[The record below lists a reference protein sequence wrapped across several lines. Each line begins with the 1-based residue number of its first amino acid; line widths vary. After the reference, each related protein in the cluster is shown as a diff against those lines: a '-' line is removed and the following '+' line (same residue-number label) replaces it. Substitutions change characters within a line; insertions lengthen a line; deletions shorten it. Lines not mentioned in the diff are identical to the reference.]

1 MQVDAISSLGTMS
14 NTYANAQQSVN
25 EAKFSDE
32 LKKVQKQAATATAA
46 TGKTDTAAA
55 AKDKKLRD
63 ACEGFEEM
71 FLELM
76 YGKMRETVPENKL
89 FGDSNG
95 DKIMQS
101 MLDSEMMKKVASAGG
116 VGLAKMIREQLKK

>member
-32 LKKVQKQAATATAA
+32 LKKVQKQATNAV
-46 TGKTDTAAA
+46 TGKTDAAVA
-55 AKDKKLRD
+55 AQDKKLND

-76 YGKMRETVPENKL
+76 YGKMRDTVPENKL

>member
-1 MQVDAISSLGTMS
+1 MQVDAVGSLGTIN

-46 TGKTDTAAA
+46 TGKTDAAA
-55 AKDKKLRD
+55 AVKDKKLRD

-116 VGLAKMIREQLKK
+116 VGLAKLMREQLKK

>member
-1 MQVDAISSLGTMS
+1 MQVDAAGSLGTMN
-14 NTYANAQQSVN
+14 NTYANTQQSVN
-25 EAKFSDE
+25 EAKFSAE
-32 LKKVQKQAATATAA
+32 LKKVQKQAAAANAA
-46 TGKTDTAAA
+46 TGKTDAAVA

-116 VGLAKMIREQLKK
+116 VGLAKLMREQLKK